1 MEKACELC
9 LELRPVVY
17 CKADSAHL
25 CLPCDA
31 TVHSA
36 NPIVGCHHRTILCD
50 SCNYRS
56 VDIECLD
63 HLMFMCRVCDA
74 SLHRKCS
81 LHGHHRKRTLASS
94 FTGCPSAKDFA
105 AFWGFKLDESDGVG
119 SNSQRF
125 KKVEIRRK
133 KKKQKNTRVIVITL
147 IKSVCMI
154 VSSYKL

>member
-9 LELRPVVY
+9 LVLRPVVY

-50 SCNYRS
+50 SCKYRS
-56 VDIECLD
+56 VDIECSD

-81 LHGHHRKRTLASS
+81 PHGQHRKRTLASS

-125 KKVEIRRK
+125 KKVEIRRYLVVMVMEVTIRK
-133 KKKQKNTRVIVITL
+133 EVLAIVLFWTRFLT
-147 IKSVCMI
+147 
-154 VSSYKL
+154 